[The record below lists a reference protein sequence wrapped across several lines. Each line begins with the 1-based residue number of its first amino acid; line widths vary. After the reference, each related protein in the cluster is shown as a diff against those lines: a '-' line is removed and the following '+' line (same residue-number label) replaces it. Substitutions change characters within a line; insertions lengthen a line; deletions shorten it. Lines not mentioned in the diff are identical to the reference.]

1 MSLARNTFVQ
11 TFMTLGS
18 RLLGFARDL
27 ALNARFGQGP
37 MMDAFATALM
47 FPNLFR
53 RLFAEGAFAQAFV
66 PVYGRVR
73 AEEGE
78 AAAAKI
84 ASQTMSFLLAV
95 VVVFCIAAQVAMT
108 WIMPVLL
115 SAYAADKEMMRL
127 ATFVTQLTMPYL
139 ACMTLASLLSGVLN
153 TSGRFALS
161 AGVPILLNICTI
173 APLVLIEDREGA
185 LIGAAVAVTVAGVL
199 QAGLLWWGVRKLGVP
214 LRFGAPGLSDTV
226 KRVLVLAIPGALAG
240 GATQINSLVSQILTG
255 SDAGARSVLYNADRL
270 YQLPLGLVGVAV
282 GLALVPRL
290 TKAFVAGDHDGAQT
304 TLDDGLG
311 LAMAFT
317 IPAAAALIVMPF
329 FIIDATV
336 TRGAFTSD
344 DARRTAEVLRH
355 FGWGVPAF
363 VLAKVLTPPFFA
375 RQDTRRPMRYAFATV
390 AVTVVLGAALFFG
403 FKKIG
408 WDGVIGLAIATSIGA
423 WVNVALLAA
432 TLAREGTWKV
442 GPALRGRLVRL
453 AVATAVMA
461 TVLGVMAYFYPTLA
475 QLFWKKEV
483 AVIVA
488 CLVGAGVYGLAVLA
502 TGAVTVREMR
512 AALRREPALV
522 SGEGGGGLPGGL
534 DG

>member
-11 TFMTLGS
+11 TGMTLGS

-27 ALNARFGQGP
+27 VLNARFGQGP
-37 MMDAFATALM
+37 MMDIFATALM

-66 PVYGRVR
+66 PSYGKVR

-78 AAAAKI
+78 DAAAKI
-84 ASQTMSFLLAV
+84 ASQTLSFLLAV
-95 VVVFCIAAQVAMT
+95 VAAFCILAQLAMA

-115 SAYAADKEMMRL
+115 SAYAADAEMMKL
-127 ATFVTQLTMPYL
+127 ATLVTQLTMPYL
-139 ACMTLASLLSGVLN
+139 ACMTLAALLSGVLN
-153 TSGRFALS
+153 TGGRFALS
-161 AGVPILLNICTI
+161 AGVPILLNVCTI
-173 APLVLIEDREGA
+173 VPVFFLEDQKTA
-185 LIGAAVAVTVAGVL
+185 LIGAAIAVTVAGVL
-199 QAGLLWWGVRKLGVP
+199 QAGLLWWGVRRLGVKLSVGWP
-214 LRFGAPGLSDTV
+214 ALSAPV
-226 KRVLVLAIPGALAG
+226 RKVLMLAIPGALAG
-240 GATQINSLVSQILTG
+240 GAMQISSLVSQILTG
-255 SDAGARSVLYNADRL
+255 SDEGARSVLYNADRL

-290 TKAFVAGDHDGAQT
+290 TKAFVAGDAKGAQT
-304 TLDDGLG
+304 TLDDGIG

-317 IPAAAALIVMPF
+317 IPAAAALMVMPF

-363 VLAKVLTPPFFA
+363 VLTKVLTPPFFA
-375 RQDTRRPMRYAFATV
+375 RQDTRRPMRYAFASV

-403 FKKIG
+403 LG
-408 WDGVIGLAIATSIGA
+408 RVGLDGVVGLAIATSLGA
-423 WVNVALLAA
+423 WVNVALLAG

-442 GPALRGRLVRL
+442 GPALGDRLVRL
-453 AVATAVMA
+453 SIAT
-461 TVLGVMAYFYPTLA
+461 GVMAGALGVIAFFYPTLA
-475 QLFWKKEV
+475 EVFWRKEV
-483 AVIVA
+483 AIVLA
-488 CLVGAGVYGLAVLA
+488 CLFGAALYGIAVLA
-502 TGAVTVREMR
+502 TRAVTVAEMR
-512 AALRREPALV
+512 AALRREPGAT
-522 SGEGGGGLPGGL
+522 SGGGGLPGGL